1 MAPCC
6 SEGRRLQDAVVDAI
20 DDAVLAGALAADSDA
35 YITAAAAYQAHRA
48 THRSPNPPPSE
59 QRGVMPAMD
68 GGGVAQRGALPV
80 AEGASPMT
88 PEEPCWLESEL
99 NSGESLKGQICV
111 LDGDIE
117 AHTGEHESRALRCQ
131 DIRPCPACRV
141 RELEAAIEGMRQT
154 VARYKTFVEK
164 VAVWRE
170 AAHAYDEDIG
180 TSPRPFNDSEE
191 WDNVETL
198 AKKTL
203 VDTRAALKEAK

>member
-1 MAPCC
+1 MTPACC
-6 SEGRRLQDAVVDAI
+6 PEGRRLQDAVVDAI

-141 RELEAAIEGMRQT
+141 RELEADIKENYQLYRVGLRVEKDCIEELEAE
-154 VARYKTFVEK
+154 VARLQ
-164 VAVWRE
+164 E
-170 AAHAYDEDIG
+170 ALQIASDMFRGEGWTKA
-180 TSPRPFNDSEE
+180 EE
-191 WDNVETL
+191 ERIAQV
-198 AKKTL
+198 
-203 VDTRAALKEAK
+203 RAALKEAPK